1 MALKA
6 LLRRVSAILL
16 GVTAVAS
23 AQAAEPT
30 ADFSARAGELV
41 ALFNGTARPKT
52 MFTPAFLA
60 DVPEDRLAAIAKQ
73 VTAQLGVARAVD
85 RIDAKSPNMGVV
97 MLAFARG
104 TATIDLVI
112 EAAAPHRIE
121 GLLITGSEVTNDSFA
136 TILDELAGLPADTS
150 LSVARLSDG
159 APAPVATHHAE
170 RPMAIGSSFKLFV
183 LAELVRA
190 IGAGERRWDDAAP
203 LTHRSLPSGFLQ
215 AWPRG
220 SPLTLH
226 TLAALMISQSD
237 NSAAATLHHL
247 LGREKVEALLP
258 ALGVRAA
265 ERNRP
270 FLSTLEAFALKAG
283 DEAPRQAWIEG
294 DEGKR
299 RALLSSL
306 AEIDPADIDI
316 ARFAGDPLAID
327 SAEWFAS
334 TDDLVRTMDWLRRHG
349 DERALALLAI
359 NPGIGGARAEA
370 FDYLGY
376 KGGSEAGVVNMTFLL
391 RNEAGGWY
399 AVSGSWNDP
408 AARLAEARFAMLM
421 SRAVALL
428 R

>member
-1 MALKA
+1 MKYP
-6 LLRRVSAILL
+6 V
-16 GVTAVAS
+16 
-23 AQAAEPT
+23 
-30 ADFSARAGELV
+30 F
-41 ALFNGTARPKT
+41 
-52 MFTPAFLA
+52 
-60 DVPEDRLAAIAKQ
+60 EDLI
-73 VTAQLGVARAVD
+73 VFENED
-85 RIDAKSPNMGVV
+85 YIVV
-97 MLAFARG
+97 NK
-104 TATIDLVI
+104 
-112 EAAAPHRIE
+112 P
-121 GLLITGSEVTNDSFA
+121 
-136 TILDELAGLPADTS
+136 
-150 LSVARLSDG
+150 
-159 APAPVATHHAE
+159 
-170 RPMAIGSSFKLFV
+170 
-183 LAELVRA
+183 
-190 IGAGERRWDDAAP
+190 
-203 LTHRSLPSGFLQ
+203 
-215 AWPRG
+215 
-220 SPLTLH
+220 
-226 TLAALMISQSD
+226 
-237 NSAAATLHHL
+237 
-247 LGREKVEALLP
+247 
-258 ALGVRAA
+258 
-265 ERNRP
+265 P

-334 TDDLVRTMDWLRRHG
+334 TEDLVRTMDWLRRHG

-359 NPGIGGARAEA
+359 NPGIGGATAEA